1 MSLQPKFMTSSGQ
14 DLRYALRLLRQQP
27 GFTAVALLTLALGIG
42 ATTAI
47 FSVVN
52 AVVLR
57 PLPFPRSDRLIIALE
72 NNLQRGWTTFSV
84 APANFVDWARESR
97 TFESMAAINESTAA
111 IMAEGHAEQ
120 VPATIASAE
129 LFTVYRAAPIR
140 GRAFVAADDAPGAAA
155 IAVIAYGLWQRRFG
169 GDESIVGR
177 VVTINERPTTIVGVM
192 PQGFGRGNPDTDLWL
207 PYTINRAQA
216 ERGGRTLTVIGRLA
230 DGADLAQA
238 RSEMDAIAGR
248 LASAYPGTNAGWG
261 VTLIPLE
268 EAVVGTGV
276 RRALMVL
283 FGAVGL
289 VLLIACV
296 NVANLLSARSVSR
309 QREISIRAALGANR
323 WRLLRQLLT
332 ESLVLAAAGGLIGV
346 FIAVWGVD
354 LLLHLAPPSI
364 PRLDEVNI
372 DVRVLGA
379 GLAATAAAALIFGL
393 MPALQSISA
402 RPDDTLKDTTRGTV
416 NPGRRRMSQGFV
428 VAEVALAVVL
438 LVGAGLFVRS
448 FIRLSNQ
455 PIGFR
460 ADQGLV
466 FSLTL
471 PEARY
476 PSSQSVSQFYRT
488 VLDRIRG
495 IPGVV
500 SAGATHALPFSGRD
514 SVRPFIREGE
524 TVIGDNAPTAEY
536 RLVTPGYFAAMD
548 IPVRRGREFTES
560 DTIGQPGA
568 VIINESFARR
578 FFAGS
583 DPLGLRLR
591 QAGANPEIPWLTV
604 VGVVG
609 DVRHAGLSAEIR
621 PEMFWAESQ
630 ATWGATLN
638 RNRRGLTVVVRT
650 AGDPLAML
658 PAIREQVAAV
668 DPNRPLIEALPMRA
682 LVARSADVQRFS
694 MVLLGLFAS
703 IGLVLAAAG
712 VYGVM
717 SYTVAANRREMGI
730 RLALGARPR
739 ALLGQVLRT
748 GFVMAAVGAAI
759 GLAAAWM
766 LGDVFA
772 KQLFQ
777 TPPRDAPTFA
787 TVAALL
793 LATALVACYVPAR
806 RAGRVDPI
814 EALRE

>member
-1 MSLQPKFMTSSGQ
+1 MTSSGH

-27 GFTAVALLTLALGIG
+27 GFTAIALLTLALGIG

-52 AVVLR
+52 AVVLQ
-57 PLPFPRSDRLIIALE
+57 PLPFAQSDRLIILFE
-72 NNLQRGWTTFSV
+72 NNLQRGWPTFSV
-84 APANFVDWARESR
+84 APANFVDWARQSR
-97 TFESMAAINESTAA
+97 TFQSMMAMTAGTAA
-111 IMAEGHAEQ
+111 IVANGRAEQ
-120 VPATIASAE
+120 VPATNASAE
-129 LFTVYRAAPIR
+129 IFTVFRAVPIR
-140 GRAFVAADDAPGAAA
+140 GRAFVAGDDAPGAPA
-155 IAVIAYGLWQRRFG
+155 IAVMGHGLWQRRFG

-177 VVTINERPTTIVGVM
+177 VVTINERPTTIVGIM
-192 PQGFGRGNPDTDLWL
+192 PQGFGRGSPDTALWL
-207 PYTINRAQA
+207 PLAINRAQA
-216 ERGGRTLTVIGRLA
+216 ERGGRVLSVIGRLA
-230 DGADLAQA
+230 DGAGVDQA
-238 RSEMDAIAGR
+238 RSEMDTLAAG
-248 LASAYPGTNAGWG
+248 LAAAYPGTNTGWG
-261 VTLIPLE
+261 VTLVPLE
-268 EAVVGTGV
+268 EAVVGPGL
-276 RRALMVL
+276 RRQLMVL
-283 FGAVGL
+283 LGAVGF

-309 QREISIRAALGANR
+309 QREIAIRAALGADR

-332 ESLVLAAAGGLIGV
+332 ESLVLAAAGGLLGV
-346 FIAVWGVD
+346 FIAVWGAE
-354 LLLHLAPPSI
+354 LLLALAPPSI
-364 PRLDEVNI
+364 PRLDEVKV
-372 DVRVLGA
+372 DGLVLA
-379 GLAATAAAALIFGL
+379 VGLATTIAAAVIFGL
-393 MPALQSISA
+393 VPALQSITA

-416 NPGRRRMSQGFV
+416 NPGRRRMSQAFV

-438 LVGAGLFVRS
+438 LVGAGLLVRS

-455 PIGFR
+455 PIGFQS
-460 ADQGLV
+460 DHSLE

-476 PSSQSVSQFYRT
+476 PTTESVSQFHRT

-495 IPGVV
+495 IPGIVA
-500 SAGATHALPFSGRD
+500 AGATHALPFSGED
-514 SVRPFIREGE
+514 SVRPFIRDGE
-524 TVIGDNAPTAEY
+524 TLTNENAPTSEY
-536 RLVTPGYFAAMD
+536 RLVTPGYFAAMG

-560 DTIGQPGA
+560 DTAGQPGA

-583 DPLGLRLR
+583 DPLGKRLR
-591 QAGANPEIPWLTV
+591 QMGDNPAIPWLTV

-609 DVRHAGLSAEIR
+609 DVRHGGLSAEIQ

-638 RNRRGLTVVVRT
+638 RHRRGLTVVVRT
-650 AGDPLAML
+650 TGDPTAML
-658 PAIREQVAAV
+658 PAIQAQVAAV
-668 DPNRPLIEALPMRA
+668 DPNRPLIDALPMRA
-682 LVARSADVQRFS
+682 LVARSADVERFS

-703 IGLVLAAAG
+703 VGLVLSAAG

-717 SYTVAANRREMGI
+717 SYTVAANKREMGI

-739 ALLGQVLRT
+739 ALLAQVLRT
-748 GFVMAAVGAAI
+748 GFVMAAVGASV

-772 KQLFQ
+772 AQLFQ
-777 TPPRDAPTFA
+777 TPARDRLTFA

-793 LATALVACYVPAR
+793 LITALVACYVPAR